1 MFKAGKKKALSKS
14 RQSKE
19 ERLPAVIDFS
29 SNAIQ
34 KAVSTEINQHPV
46 TIYSGFAALGL
57 GLYMS
62 LFGPGSALF
71 GFGLGCFLM
80 SSGSY
85 VFNRFFR
92 QEVFQKK
99 HVENLRA
106 QIRRNTEL
114 AITELQKEL
123 KKFNC
128 PEGAKQIDL
137 FKEKYESLVSVLQKK
152 LQPGSLVFGRFL
164 GMAEQVYKNGLDNL
178 QQVTANLDSIS
189 PIDPHEVNRQLEIM
203 QSRAD
208 SSEMEIN
215 ALKNTLKKR
224 TERKAQVDR
233 LLRDNVLAMARLDQT
248 AMDISTME
256 TNEERASTD
265 MEAAMSELVHLA
277 DQFRNFKTE

>member
-1 MFKAGKKKALSKS
+1 MLKTGNKKTKSKKGK
-14 RQSKE
+14 SKE

-29 SNAIQ
+29 TTAVQ
-34 KAVSTEINQHPV
+34 KAVSTEINQHPLTV
-46 TIYSGFAALGL
+46 YSGFAALGL

-62 LFGPGSALF
+62 LFGPSSALF

-85 VFNRFFR
+85 VLNRFFR

-99 HVENLRA
+99 HVDNLRE

-114 AITELQKEL
+114 AIVHLQKEL

-128 PEGAKQIDL
+128 IEGAKQIDL
-137 FKEKYESLVSVLQKK
+137 FKDKYESLVSVLQKK

-189 PIDPHEVNRQLEIM
+189 PINPHEIIRQLEKM
-203 QSRAD
+203 QRRAD
-208 SSEMEIN
+208 SSEAEIN
-215 ALKNTLKKR
+215 ALKNTLQKR
-224 TERKAQVDR
+224 TERMAEVDR

-256 TNEERASTD
+256 TSKERASTD
-265 MEAAMSELVHLA
+265 MEAAMNELVHLT
-277 DQFRNFKTE
+277 DQFKNFKAE

>member
-1 MFKAGKKKALSKS
+1 MLKTGNKKTKSKKGK
-14 RQSKE
+14 SKE

-29 SNAIQ
+29 TTAVQ
-34 KAVSTEINQHPV
+34 KAVSTEINQHPLTV
-46 TIYSGFAALGL
+46 YSGFAALGL

-62 LFGPGSALF
+62 LFGPSSALF
-71 GFGLGCFLM
+71 GFGLGCLLM

-92 QEVFQKK
+92 QEVFQKN
-99 HVENLRA
+99 HVENLRE

-114 AITELQKEL
+114 AIVHLQKEL

-189 PIDPHEVNRQLEIM
+189 PINPHEIIRQLEKM
-203 QSRAD
+203 QRRAD
-208 SSEMEIN
+208 SSEAEIN
-215 ALKNTLKKR
+215 ALKNTLQKR
-224 TERKAQVDR
+224 TERMAEVDR

-256 TNEERASTD
+256 TSKERASTD
-265 MEAAMSELVHLA
+265 MEAAMNELVHLT
-277 DQFRNFKTE
+277 DQFKNFKAE